1 MKLVRYGAK
10 GLEKPGAVDKE
21 GRIRDLSGIVPDIT
35 AEMLSPANLAS
46 LCAVDLEKLPLVSA
60 STRIGVPCSG
70 TGKIVCVGLN
80 YHDHAAETGQAVPDE
95 PILFLKALGAL
106 NGPNDPVVL
115 PKNSTKS
122 DWEVELGVVMGSRA
136 RYVSKLDALACVAGY
151 CVINDLSERAFQLER
166 GGTWDKGK
174 GCDTFAPVGPWLVTA
189 DEVTAPN
196 CLDLWLDVNGVR
208 YQTGNTR
215 TMVFDIPTLIS
226 YVSQFMTLNPG
237 DLISTG
243 TPPGV
248 GLGRTPPS
256 YLKAGDR
263 MRLGISGLGEQN
275 QQVFAWDEALLDQ

>member
-10 GLEKPGAVDKE
+10 GLEKPGAIDKE

-35 AEMLSPANLAS
+35 AETLRPANLAS
-46 LCAVDLEKLPLVSA
+46 LCALHLEKLPLAGASA
-60 STRIGVPCSG
+60 RIGVPWNG
-70 TGKIVCVGLN
+70 VGKIVCVGLN
-80 YHDHAAETGQAVPDE
+80 YRDHATETGQAVPDE
-95 PILFLKALGAL
+95 PVLFLKAISAL
-106 NGPNDPVVL
+106 NGPNDPLVL
-115 PKNSTKS
+115 PKDSTKS

-136 RYVSKLDALACVAGY
+136 RYVSNLDALDCVAGY

-189 DEVTAPN
+189 DELREPDS
-196 CLDLWLDVNGVR
+196 LDLWLDVNGIR
-208 YQTGNTR
+208 CQTGNTR

-226 YVSQFMTLNPG
+226 YISQFMTLKPG

-263 MRLGISGLGEQN
+263 MHLGITGLGEQR
-275 QQVFAWDEALLDQ
+275 QRVFAWDEALLD